1 MKLNYKR
8 TLLVGLAFLSI
19 CTFWQAYD
27 GIIPLILKNT
37 FGVGEAATGQ
47 IMAIDNMLALVML
60 PLFGSLS
67 DKTHTPL
74 GKRTPYIIFGTIVAV
89 ISMLFLPYF
98 DNTENLL
105 GFALCLGLTLLAMAT
120 YRSPAVSLMPD
131 VTPKKLRSKGNA
143 VINLMGAVGGVISLA
158 LIHVLVPKEGK
169 PNYFPIFAII
179 AGIMIGAVIILVLTV
194 RENKLV
200 KEMEET
206 GGYES
211 TETEL
216 NAEHSKGKKM
226 PKEILRS
233 LLFMLGTVAF
243 FFIGYNAVTTFFS
256 LYMTN
261 FLEIKGGGFALY
273 LMVATIFSILFYIP
287 SGMIATKLGR
297 KHSVFIG
304 LATMALC
311 FLSMAFFK
319 PEDIVV
325 LFYVINPLNGGIIE
339 VTNLML
345 LFIPVGFG
353 YACVIVNTFPIIWEM
368 SQGSDIGKYTGYYY
382 TASMSAQII
391 TPMIAG
397 FLMEKLDNYG
407 VLFPYAVAAELIAFV
422 MLMQVK
428 HGDSKPV
435 QPKDKLEALDVGGD
449 D

>member
-37 FGVGEAATGQ
+37 FGIGETATGQ
-47 IMAIDNMLALVML
+47 IMAIDNMLALIML

-74 GKRTPYIIFGTIVAV
+74 GKRTPYIIFGTTVAV
-89 ISMLFLPYF
+89 ISMLFLPHF

-158 LIHVLVPKEGK
+158 LISLLVPKEGK
-169 PNYFPIFAII
+169 PNFFPIFAII
-179 AGIMIGAVIILVLTV
+179 AGIMVASVIILVLTV

-200 KEMEET
+200 KDMEES

-211 TETEL
+211 TEEEL
-216 NAEHSKGKKM
+216 NEELSKGKKM
-226 PKEILRS
+226 PKDVLKS
-233 LLFMLGTVAF
+233 LIFMLLCVAF
-243 FFIGYNAVTTFFS
+243 FFFGYNAVTTFFS

-261 FLEIKGGGFALY
+261 FLEVKGGSFANY
-273 LMVATIFSILFYIP
+273 LMVATVCSILSYIP
-287 SGMIATKLGR
+287 SGMIATRFGR
-297 KHSVFIG
+297 KKAILIG
-304 LATMALC
+304 LSVMTSC
-311 FLSMAFFK
+311 FFVMSFFRSAGIFLI
-319 PEDIVV
+319 P
-325 LFYVINPLNGGIIE
+325 FFVII
-339 VTNLML
+339 
-345 LFIPVGFG
+345 GFG
-353 YACVIVNTFPIIWEM
+353 YACVIVNTFPVIWEM
-368 SQGSDIGKYTGYYY
+368 SKGSDIGKYTGYYY
-382 TASMSAQII
+382 TASMAAQIV
-391 TPMIAG
+391 TPMLAG
-397 FLMEKLDNYG
+397 FLIEKIDSYG
-407 VLFPYAVAAELIAFV
+407 ILFPYAVIMEIIAFL
-422 MLMQVK
+422 MLTMVK

>member
-37 FGVGEAATGQ
+37 FGIGEGATGQ
-47 IMAIDNMLALVML
+47 IMAIDNMLALIML

-74 GKRTPYIIFGTIVAV
+74 GKRTPYIIFGTTVAV
-89 ISMLFLPYF
+89 ISMLFLSYF
-98 DNTENLL
+98 DNKVNLL

-131 VTPKKLRSKGNA
+131 VTPKKHRSKGNA
-143 VINLMGAVGGVISLA
+143 IINLMGAVGGVISLA
-158 LIHVLVPKEGK
+158 LISVLVPKEGK
-169 PNYFPIFAII
+169 PNFFPIFAII
-179 AGIMIGAVIILVLTV
+179 AGIMVGAVVILVLTI

-211 TETEL
+211 TEAEL
-216 NAEHSKGKKM
+216 NQELSKGKKM
-226 PKEILRS
+226 PKDVLKS
-233 LLFMLGTVAF
+233 LIFMLGTVALF
-243 FFIGYNAVTTFFS
+243 FFGYNAVTTFFS

-261 FLEIKGGGFALY
+261 FLEVKGGGYANY
-273 LMVATIFSILFYIP
+273 LMVATVCSIISYLP
-287 SGMIATKLGR
+287 SGIIATKFGR
-297 KHSVFIG
+297 KKAVMIG
-304 LATMALC
+304 LSVMSFC
-311 FLSMAFFK
+311 FLIMSFFRTAGAHLI
-319 PEDIVV
+319 P
-325 LFYVINPLNGGIIE
+325 FFVII
-339 VTNLML
+339 
-345 LFIPVGFG
+345 GFG

-382 TASMSAQII
+382 TASMAAQIV
-391 TPMIAG
+391 TPMLVGRII
-397 FLMEKLDNYG
+397 EKLDNYG
-407 VLFPYAVAAELIAFV
+407 VLFPYAVIMELLAFL

-435 QPKDKLEALDVGGD
+435 KQKASLEALDVGD

>member
-27 GIIPLILKNT
+27 NIIPLILKNT
-37 FGVGEAATGQ
+37 FGIGETATGQ
-47 IMAIDNMLALVML
+47 IMAIDNMLALFML

-67 DKTHTPL
+67 DKAHTAL
-74 GKRTPYIIFGTIVAV
+74 GKRTPFIICGTSVAIV
-89 ISMLFLPYF
+89 SMLFLPYF
-98 DNTENLL
+98 DNTVNLL
-105 GFALCLGLTLLAMAT
+105 GFAICLGITLFAMAT

-143 VINLMGAVGGVISLA
+143 VINLMGAVGGVIA
-158 LIHVLVPKEGK
+158 LGLISVLIPKEGK
-169 PNYFPIFAII
+169 PNYFPIYLII
-179 AGIMIGAVIILVLTV
+179 AAIMALAVVVLVLTV

-211 TETEL
+211 TEKEL
-216 NAEHSKGKKM
+216 NEELSKGKKM
-226 PKEILRS
+226 PKDVLKS
-233 LLFMLGTVAF
+233 LIFMLLCVAF

-256 LYMTN
+256 LYMTEY
-261 FLEIKGGGFALY
+261 LGVKGGSFASY
-273 LMVATIFSILFYIP
+273 LMVATVSSILFYIP

-297 KHSVFIG
+297 KKAIMYGLIVMAATFLLMSFFRSAGLFLIPLFVIIG
-304 LATMALC
+304 C
-311 FLSMAFFK
+311 
-319 PEDIVV
+319 
-325 LFYVINPLNGGIIE
+325 
-339 VTNLML
+339 
-345 LFIPVGFG
+345 G

-382 TASMSAQII
+382 TASMAAQIV

-397 FLMEKLDNYG
+397 FFIEKLDNYV
-407 VLFPYAVAAELIAFV
+407 VLFPYAMCAELISLL
-422 MLMQVK
+422 MLQQVK

-435 QPKDKLEALDVGGD
+435 QPKDKLEALDVGD

>member
-27 GIIPLILKNT
+27 GIIPLMLKNT
-37 FGVGEAATGQ
+37 FGIGETATGQ
-47 IMAIDNMLALVML
+47 IMAIDNMLALIML

-67 DKTHTPL
+67 DKTHTPI
-74 GKRTPYIIFGTIVAV
+74 GKRTPYIVCGTIAAV
-89 ISMLFLPYF
+89 ICMLFLPYF
-98 DNTENLL
+98 DNKENLL
-105 GFALCLGLTLLAMAT
+105 GFALCLGLTLFAMAS

-158 LIHVLVPKEGK
+158 LISLLVPKEGK

-179 AGIMIGAVIILVLTV
+179 AGIMIGSVIVLILTV
-194 RENKLV
+194 RENRLV
-200 KEMEET
+200 REMEET

-211 TETEL
+211 TEAEL
-216 NAEHSKGKKM
+216 NQELSKGKKM
-226 PKEILRS
+226 PKDIFKS
-233 LLFMLGTVAF
+233 LIFMLGTVAF
-243 FFIGYNAVTTFFS
+243 FFFGYNAVTTFFS

-261 FLEIKGGGFALY
+261 FLEVKGGSFANY
-273 LMVATIFSILFYIP
+273 LMVATVCSIISYIP
-287 SGMIATKLGR
+287 SGMIATKFGR
-297 KHSVFIG
+297 KKAVMLGLSVMTFCFIIMSFMRSAG
-304 LATMALC
+304 LHLIP
-311 FLSMAFFK
+311 FFM
-319 PEDIVV
+319 
-325 LFYVINPLNGGIIE
+325 II
-339 VTNLML
+339 
-345 LFIPVGFG
+345 GFG

-391 TPMIAG
+391 TPMVAG

-407 VLFPYAVAAELIAFV
+407 VLFPYAVIMEIIAFL

>member
-27 GIIPLILKNT
+27 GIIPLILENT
-37 FGVGEAATGQ
+37 FHVGETATGQ
-47 IMAIDNMLALVML
+47 IMAIDNMLALFML

-67 DKTHTPL
+67 DKAHSPL
-74 GKRTPYIIFGTIVAV
+74 GKRTPFIIFGTAV
-89 ISMLFLPYF
+89 SVVSMMFLPYF

-105 GFALCLGLTLLAMAT
+105 GFAVCLGITLLAMAT

-158 LIHVLVPKEGK
+158 LISLLVPKEGK
-169 PNYFPIFAII
+169 PNYFPIFLII
-179 AGIMIGAVIILVLTV
+179 AGIMVGAVVILVLTV

-211 TETEL
+211 TEAEL
-216 NAEHSKGKKM
+216 NEEHSKGKKM
-226 PKEILRS
+226 PKEVLKS
-233 LLFMLGTVAF
+233 LIFMLLCVAF

-261 FLEIKGGGFALY
+261 YLHVQGGSFANY
-273 LMVATIFSILFYIP
+273 LMVATVCSIISYIP
-287 SGMIATKLGR
+287 SGMIATKFGR
-297 KHSVFIG
+297 KKAIMVG
-304 LATMALC
+304 LGVMAFC
-311 FLSMAFFK
+311 FLVMSFFRSAG
-319 PEDIVV
+319 
-325 LFYVINPLNGGIIE
+325 LFLIPFFAII
-339 VTNLML
+339 
-345 LFIPVGFG
+345 GFG

-382 TASMSAQII
+382 TASMAAQIL

-397 FLMEKLDNYG
+397 FFIEKADNYG
-407 VLFPYAVAAELIAFV
+407 ILFPYAVIAEIIAFL
-422 MLMQVK
+422 MLLQVK
-428 HGDSKPV
+428 HGDSKPAQV
-435 QPKDKLEALDVGGD
+435 KDKLEALDVGGD

>member
-37 FGVGEAATGQ
+37 FGIGEGTTGQ
-47 IMAIDNMLALVML
+47 IMAIDNMLALIML
-60 PLFGSLS
+60 PIFGSLS

-89 ISMLFLPYF
+89 ISMLFLAHF
-98 DNTENLL
+98 DNKENIL

-143 VINLMGAVGGVISLA
+143 VINIMGTVGGVIA
-158 LIHVLVPKEGK
+158 LLLIKFLVPKDGK
-169 PNYFPIFAII
+169 PNYLPIFAII
-179 AGIMIGAVIILVLTV
+179 ACVMIGAVVVLVLTI

-211 TETEL
+211 TEAEL
-216 NAEHSKGKKM
+216 NQEHFKGKKM
-226 PKEILRS
+226 PKDVLKS
-233 LLFMLGTVAF
+233 LIFMLGCVAF
-243 FFIGYNAVTTFFS
+243 FFFGYNAVTTFFS

-261 FLEIKGGGFALY
+261 FLNIKGGGFADY
-273 LMVATIFSILFYIP
+273 LLISTVFAVIFYLP
-287 SGMIATKLGR
+287 SGMIATKFGR
-297 KHSVFIG
+297 KKAVMIG
-304 LATMALC
+304 LSVMAFC
-311 FLSMAFFK
+311 FLVMSFFRSAGLHLL
-319 PEDIVV
+319 P
-325 LFYVINPLNGGIIE
+325 FFAII
-339 VTNLML
+339 
-345 LFIPVGFG
+345 GFG
-353 YACVIVNTFPIIWEM
+353 YACVIVNTFPIVWEM

-382 TASMSAQII
+382 TASMAAQII
-391 TPMIAG
+391 TPMLVGGLI
-397 FLMEKLDNYG
+397 EKLDNYG
-407 VLFPYAVAAELIAFV
+407 ILFPYAVIMEIIAFL
-422 MLMQVK
+422 MLSMVK

>member
-37 FGVGEAATGQ
+37 FGIGEAATGQ
-47 IMAIDNMLALVML
+47 IMAIDNMLALIML

-67 DKTHTPL
+67 DKTRTPI
-74 GKRTPYIIFGTIVAV
+74 GKRSPYIIFGTIVAV
-89 ISMLFLPYF
+89 ISMLFLAYF
-98 DNTENLL
+98 DNKVNLL

-143 VINLMGAVGGVISLA
+143 VINIMGTVGGVIA
-158 LIHVLVPKEGK
+158 LLLIKFLVPKDGK

-179 AGIMIGAVIILVLTV
+179 AAVMIGAVVILVLTI

-211 TETEL
+211 TEAEL
-216 NAEHSKGKKM
+216 NQEHSKGRKM
-226 PKEILRS
+226 PKEVLKS
-233 LLFMLGTVAF
+233 LIFMLGTVAF
-243 FFIGYNAVTTFFS
+243 FFFGYNAVTTFFS

-261 FLEIKGGGFALY
+261 FLNVKGGGFADY
-273 LMVATIFSILFYIP
+273 LLVSTVFAVIFYLP
-287 SGMIATKLGR
+287 SGMLATKFGR
-297 KHSVFIG
+297 KKAVMIG
-304 LATMALC
+304 LSIMAFC
-311 FLSMAFFK
+311 FLVMSFFRSAGLYLL
-319 PEDIVV
+319 P
-325 LFYVINPLNGGIIE
+325 FFAII
-339 VTNLML
+339 
-345 LFIPVGFG
+345 GFG

-382 TASMSAQII
+382 TASMAAQIV
-391 TPMIAG
+391 TPMLAG
-397 FLMEKLDNYG
+397 ALIEKLDNYG
-407 VLFPYAVAAELIAFV
+407 ILFPYAVIMEVIAFV
-422 MLMQVK
+422 LLMQVK

-435 QPKDKLEALDVGGD
+435 QPKDKLEALDVGD

>member
-37 FGVGEAATGQ
+37 FGIGEGTTGQ
-47 IMAIDNMLALVML
+47 IMAIDNMLALIML

-67 DKTHTPL
+67 DKTHTPI

-89 ISMLFLPYF
+89 ISMLFLAYF
-98 DNTENLL
+98 DNKVNLL

-143 VINLMGAVGGVISLA
+143 VINIMGTVGGVIA
-158 LIHVLVPKEGK
+158 LLLIKFLVPKDGK

-179 AGIMIGAVIILVLTV
+179 AAVMIGAVVILVLTI

-211 TETEL
+211 TEAEL
-216 NAEHSKGKKM
+216 NQEHSKGRKM
-226 PKEILRS
+226 PKEVLKS
-233 LLFMLGTVAF
+233 LIFMLGTVAF
-243 FFIGYNAVTTFFS
+243 FFFGYNAVTTFFS

-261 FLEIKGGGFALY
+261 FLNVKGGGFADY
-273 LMVATIFSILFYIP
+273 LLVSTVFAVIFYLP
-287 SGMIATKLGR
+287 SGMLATKFGR
-297 KHSVFIG
+297 KKAVMIG
-304 LATMALC
+304 LSIMAFC
-311 FLSMAFFK
+311 FLVMSFFRSAGLYLL
-319 PEDIVV
+319 P
-325 LFYVINPLNGGIIE
+325 FFAII
-339 VTNLML
+339 
-345 LFIPVGFG
+345 GFG
-353 YACVIVNTFPIIWEM
+353 YACVIVNTFPIVWEM

-382 TASMSAQII
+382 TASMAAQIV
-391 TPMIAG
+391 TPMLAG
-397 FLMEKLDNYG
+397 GLIEKLDNYG
-407 VLFPYAVAAELIAFV
+407 ILFPYAVIMEVIAFV
-422 MLMQVK
+422 LLMQVK

-435 QPKDKLEALDVGGD
+435 QPKDKLEALDVGD

>member
-8 TLLVGLAFLSI
+8 TFLVGIAFLSI

-37 FGVGEAATGQ
+37 FNVGEGTTGQ
-47 IMAIDNMLALVML
+47 IMAIDNILALIML
-60 PLFGSLS
+60 PIFGSLS

-74 GKRTPYIIFGTIVAV
+74 GRRTPYIIFGTVVAV

-98 DNTENLL
+98 DNTRNLL

-143 VINLMGAVGGVISLA
+143 VINLMGAVGGVIALA
-158 LIHVLVPKEGK
+158 LISVLVPKEGK
-169 PNYFPIFAII
+169 PNYFPVFAIV
-179 AGIMIGAVIILVLTV
+179 AAIMVVSVVILVLTV

-200 KEMEET
+200 REMEEN

-211 TETEL
+211 TEEEL
-216 NAEHSKGKKM
+216 NEELSKGKKM
-226 PKEILRS
+226 PRDVLRS
-233 LLFMLGTVAF
+233 LIFMLGCVAF
-243 FFIGYNAVTTFFS
+243 FYFGYNAVSTFFS

-261 FLEIKGGGFALY
+261 HLGVQGGSFANY
-273 LMVATIFSILFYIP
+273 LMVATVCAIISYIP
-287 SGMIATKLGR
+287 SGMIATKFGR
-297 KHSVFIG
+297 KKAVMIG
-304 LATMALC
+304 LTVMTAC
-311 FLSMAFFK
+311 FFTVSFFRTA
-319 PEDIVV
+319 DIH
-325 LFYVINPLNGGIIE
+325 LIPFFVII
-339 VTNLML
+339 
-345 LFIPVGFG
+345 GFG
-353 YACVIVNTFPIIWEM
+353 YACVVVNTFPVIWEM

-382 TASMSAQII
+382 TASMAAQIV
-391 TPMIAG
+391 TPMLAG
-397 FLMEKLDNYG
+397 GLIEKLDNYG
-407 VLFPYAVAAELIAFV
+407 ILFPYAVIMEIIAFA

-435 QPKDKLEALDVGGD
+435 KAKSTLEAFDAPGD

>member
-27 GIIPLILKNT
+27 GIIPLILENT
-37 FGVGEAATGQ
+37 FHVGESTTGK
-47 IMAIDNMLALVML
+47 IMAIDNMLALFML

-67 DKTHTPL
+67 DKAHTPL
-74 GKRTPYIIFGTIVAV
+74 GKRTPFIICGTSIAVA
-89 ISMLFLPYF
+89 SMLFLPHF

-105 GFALCLGLTLLAMAT
+105 GFAVCLGITLLAMAT
-120 YRSPAVSLMPD
+120 YRSPAVSLMQD

-158 LIHVLVPKEGK
+158 LISLLVPKTGK
-169 PNYFPIFAII
+169 PNYFPIFLII
-179 AGIMIGAVIILVLTV
+179 AGIMTAAVVVLVLTV

-211 TETEL
+211 TEAEL
-216 NAEHSKGKKM
+216 NEEHSKGKKM
-226 PKEILRS
+226 PKDVLKS
-233 LLFMLGTVAF
+233 LVFMLLCVAF

-261 FLEIKGGGFALY
+261 FLQVKGGSFANY
-273 LMVATIFSILFYIP
+273 LMVATVCSILSYIP
-287 SGMIATKLGR
+287 SGMIATKFGR
-297 KHSVFIG
+297 KKAIFIG
-304 LATMALC
+304 LGVMTFC
-311 FLSMAFFK
+311 FLVMSFFRSAGIFLI
-319 PEDIVV
+319 P
-325 LFYVINPLNGGIIE
+325 FFVII
-339 VTNLML
+339 
-345 LFIPVGFG
+345 GFG
-353 YACVIVNTFPIIWEM
+353 YACVIVNTFPVIWEM

-382 TASMSAQII
+382 TASMAAQIV
-391 TPMIAG
+391 TPMVAG
-397 FLMEKLDNYG
+397 FFIEKLDNYG
-407 VLFPYAVAAELIAFV
+407 ILFPYAVVAEIIAFL
-422 MLMQVK
+422 MLLQVK

-435 QPKDKLEALDVGGD
+435 AVKDKLEALDVGGD

>member
-27 GIIPLILKNT
+27 GIIPLILENT
-37 FGVGEAATGQ
+37 FHVGETATGQ
-47 IMAIDNMLALVML
+47 IMAVDNMLALIML

-67 DKTHTPL
+67 DKTRTPI
-74 GKRTPYIIFGTIVAV
+74 GKRSPYIIFGTIVAV
-89 ISMLFLPYF
+89 ISMLFLAYF
-98 DNTENLL
+98 DNKVNLL

-143 VINLMGAVGGVISLA
+143 VINIMGTVGGVIA
-158 LIHVLVPKEGK
+158 LLLIKFLVPKDGK

-179 AGIMIGAVIILVLTV
+179 AAVMIGAVVILVLTI

-211 TETEL
+211 TEAEL
-216 NAEHSKGKKM
+216 NQEHSKGRKM
-226 PKEILRS
+226 PKEVLKS
-233 LLFMLGTVAF
+233 LIFMLGTVAF
-243 FFIGYNAVTTFFS
+243 FFFGYNAVTTFFS

-261 FLEIKGGGFALY
+261 FLNVKGGGFADY
-273 LMVATIFSILFYIP
+273 LLVSTVFAVIFYLP
-287 SGMIATKLGR
+287 SGMLATKFGR
-297 KHSVFIG
+297 KKAVMIG
-304 LATMALC
+304 LSIMAFC
-311 FLSMAFFK
+311 FLVMSFFRSAGLYLL
-319 PEDIVV
+319 P
-325 LFYVINPLNGGIIE
+325 FFAII
-339 VTNLML
+339 
-345 LFIPVGFG
+345 GFG

-382 TASMSAQII
+382 TASMAAQIV
-391 TPMIAG
+391 TPMLAG
-397 FLMEKLDNYG
+397 ALIEKLDNYG
-407 VLFPYAVAAELIAFV
+407 ILFPYAVIMEVIAFV
-422 MLMQVK
+422 LLMQVK

-435 QPKDKLEALDVGGD
+435 QPKDKLEALDVGD

>member
-37 FGVGEAATGQ
+37 FGIGEAATGQ
-47 IMAIDNMLALVML
+47 IMAIDNMLALIML

-67 DKTHTPL
+67 DKTRTPI
-74 GKRTPYIIFGTIVAV
+74 GKRSPYIIFGTIVAV
-89 ISMLFLPYF
+89 ISMLFLAYF
-98 DNTENLL
+98 DNKVNLL

-143 VINLMGAVGGVISLA
+143 VINLMGAFGGVISLV
-158 LIHVLVPKEGK
+158 LISLLVPKEGK
-169 PNYFPIFAII
+169 PNFFSIFAII
-179 AGIMIGAVIILVLTV
+179 AGIMILAVLVLIFTV

-211 TETEL
+211 TEAEL
-216 NAEHSKGKKM
+216 NQELSKGKKM
-226 PKEILRS
+226 PKDVLKS
-233 LLFMLGTVAF
+233 LLFMLGCVAF
-243 FFIGYNAVTTFFS
+243 FFFGYNAVTTFFS

-261 FLEIKGGGFALY
+261 FLAVKGGSFANY
-273 LMVATIFSILFYIP
+273 LMVATVCSILSYIP

-297 KHSVFIG
+297 KKAVMIG
-304 LATMALC
+304 LSIMAFC
-311 FLSMAFFK
+311 FLVMSFFRSAGLYLL
-319 PEDIVV
+319 P
-325 LFYVINPLNGGIIE
+325 FFAII
-339 VTNLML
+339 
-345 LFIPVGFG
+345 GFG

-382 TASMSAQII
+382 TASMAAQIV
-391 TPMIAG
+391 TPMLAG
-397 FLMEKLDNYG
+397 ALIEKLGNYG
-407 VLFPYAVAAELIAFV
+407 ILFPYAVIMEVIAFV
-422 MLMQVK
+422 LLMQVK

-435 QPKDKLEALDVGGD
+435 QPKDKLEALVESKKQKVENDTE
-449 D
+449 